1 MVNFVKLPMF
11 KGVGNEDP
19 DQFWFDM
26 KAVWEAQGIMD
37 DEMKKETLVSALQ
50 DCTIT
55 WYIK

>member
-1 MVNFVKLPMF
+1 MF